1 VSDHILPV
9 LYTLFLWWF
18 STGLIVWLDGLPR
31 RTFRWSLLGATI
43 LAAIG
48 LYGLAVSAQDTSV
61 SGAFTAFTC
70 GLIIWGWNE
79 ISFLMAF
86 ITGPRREA
94 ASPSTTG
101 WLRLRHAVEAI
112 AYHELAIAASAAL
125 VVAITWEAP
134 NQIGTW
140 TFLILWAMRLS
151 AKLNVFLGVPNL
163 GSEFL
168 PDHLRYLESFFR
180 KRPMNCLFP
189 VSVTLSTTAAI
200 LLAQAAGDPNNGGFE
215 TAGFT
220 FLATLVALALL
231 EHWLLVLPLPA
242 ASLWNWYLGRRAEG
256 GLAALPLTQA
266 ISPNGGDDGLQH
278 FLPRPAQQPP
288 P

>member
-1 VSDHILPV
+1 MPPVSDHIIPV

-31 RTFRWSLLGATI
+31 RTFRWSLTGATV
-43 LAAIG
+43 LAVLG
-48 LYGLAVSAQDTSV
+48 LYGLAVSAQDTTV

-94 ASPSTTG
+94 APPGSAG
-101 WLRLRHAVEAI
+101 LQRLRHAIEAI

-125 VVAITWEAP
+125 IVALTWDAP

-140 TFLILWAMRLS
+140 TFMVLWAMRIS

-168 PDHLRYLESFFR
+168 PDHLKYLESFFR

-189 VSVTLSTTAAI
+189 VSVTLSTIAAI
-200 LLAQAAGDPNNGGFE
+200 LLVQAAGAGSNSGFE

-220 FLATLVALALL
+220 FLATLVTLALL

-242 ASLWNWYLGRRAEG
+242 AALWNWYLNRRADN
-256 GLAALPLTQA
+256 GLTTLPLSQAVSTQRR
-266 ISPNGGDDGLQH
+266 Q
-278 FLPRPAQQPP
+278 
-288 P
+288 

>member
-18 STGLIVWLDGLPR
+18 STGLIVWLDGLPQ
-31 RTFRWSLLGATI
+31 RTFRWSLGAATF
-43 LAAIG
+43 LAAAA
-48 LYGLAVSAQDTSV
+48 LYGLAASGSDTSV
-61 SGAFTAFTC
+61 TGAFTAFTC
-70 GLIIWGWNE
+70 GLIVWGWNE

-94 ASPSTTG
+94 AVPDSTG
-101 WLRLRHAVEAI
+101 MLRLRHAVEAI
-112 AYHELAIAASAAL
+112 AYHELAIAASATV
-125 VVAITWEAP
+125 VVALTWDAP
-134 NQIGTW
+134 NQIGAW
-140 TFLILWAMRLS
+140 TFMVLWVMRLS

-163 GSEFL
+163 GGEFL

-189 VSVTLSTTAAI
+189 VSVTLSTIAAL
-200 LLAQAAGDPNNGGFE
+200 LLAQAAGAPESEAFE

-242 ASLWNWYLGRRAEG
+242 ASLWNWYLGRRADP
-256 GLAALPLTQA
+256 LAALPLTQV
-266 ISPNGGDDGLQH
+266 ISTNGGDDG
-278 FLPRPAQQPP
+278 F
-288 P
+288 

>member
-18 STGLIVWLDGLPR
+18 STGLIVWLDGLPP
-31 RTFRWSLLGATI
+31 RTFRWSLTGATI
-43 LAAIG
+43 LATVG
-48 LYGLAVSAQDTSV
+48 LYGLSASASDTSV
-61 SGAFTAFTC
+61 TGAFTAFTC

-79 ISFLMAF
+79 ISFLMGL

-94 ASPSTTG
+94 TSPGTTG

-125 VVAITWEAP
+125 VVAMTWNAP

-163 GSEFL
+163 STEFL

-189 VSVTLSTTAAI
+189 VSVTLSTIAA
-200 LLAQAAGDPNNGGFE
+200 LMLAQAAGAPGNSGFE

-220 FLATLVALALL
+220 FLATLVTLALL

-242 ASLWNWYLGRRAEG
+242 ANLWNWYLGRRADA
-256 GLAALPLTQA
+256 GLTALPLTQA
-266 ISPNGGDDGLQH
+266 ISTQ
-278 FLPRPAQQPP
+278 RRR
-288 P
+288 

>member
-31 RTFRWSLLGATI
+31 RTFRWSLTGATV

-94 ASPSTTG
+94 ASPNTTG

-112 AYHELAIAASAAL
+112 AYHELAR
-125 VVAITWEAP
+125 
-134 NQIGTW
+134 
-140 TFLILWAMRLS
+140 LILG
-151 AKLNVFLGVPNL
+151 FGVL
-163 GSEFL
+163 DL
-168 PDHLRYLESFFR
+168 
-180 KRPMNCLFP
+180 
-189 VSVTLSTTAAI
+189 VS
-200 LLAQAAGDPNNGGFE
+200 GDQC
-215 TAGFT
+215 A
-220 FLATLVALALL
+220 
-231 EHWLLVLPLPA
+231 
-242 ASLWNWYLGRRAEG
+242 
-256 GLAALPLTQA
+256 
-266 ISPNGGDDGLQH
+266 D
-278 FLPRPAQQPP
+278 
-288 P
+288 

>member
-1 VSDHILPV
+1 M
-9 LYTLFLWWF
+9 
-18 STGLIVWLDGLPR
+18 
-31 RTFRWSLLGATI
+31 
-43 LAAIG
+43 LAGIG
-48 LYGLAVSAQDTSV
+48 LYGLAVSAQDASV

-86 ITGPRREA
+86 VTGPRREA
-94 ASPSTTG
+94 APPGSAG

-125 VVAITWEAP
+125 VVALTWNAP

-140 TFLILWAMRLS
+140 TFLVLWAMRIS

-168 PDHLRYLESFFR
+168 PDHLKYLESFFR

-200 LLAQAAGDPNNGGFE
+200 LLVQAAGAPGNGGFE

-242 ASLWNWYLGRRAEG
+242 AALWNWYLNRRADNLTDS
-256 GLAALPLTQA
+256 GLTTLPLSQAVSTQRR
-266 ISPNGGDDGLQH
+266 Q
-278 FLPRPAQQPP
+278 
-288 P
+288 

>member
-1 VSDHILPV
+1 MPPVSDHIIPV

-31 RTFRWSLLGATI
+31 RTFRWSLTGATI
-43 LAAIG
+43 LAVLG

-86 ITGPRREA
+86 VTGPRREA
-94 ASPSTTG
+94 TPPGSTG

-125 VVAITWEAP
+125 VVALTWDAP

-140 TFLILWAMRLS
+140 TFLVLWAMRIS

-168 PDHLRYLESFFR
+168 PDHLKYLESFFR

-189 VSVTLSTTAAI
+189 VSVTLSTIAAI
-200 LLAQAAGDPNNGGFE
+200 LLVQAAGAASNSGFE

-242 ASLWNWYLGRRAEG
+242 AALWNWYLNRRADSRADN
-256 GLAALPLTQA
+256 GLTTLPLSQAVSTQRR
-266 ISPNGGDDGLQH
+266 Q
-278 FLPRPAQQPP
+278 
-288 P
+288 